1 MDLIKEFAFT
11 LSKNTPS
18 DFDTV
23 LPVNSK
29 VRKLYELVTK
39 NKVKNDEEA
48 STIIYESSKPGKK
61 YLMLKRNLVQKLSD
75 LVYLQS
81 YQETDDE
88 NYMTIHFQVEKELLI
103 AEKLLLQNVYHNPTK
118 IISKVEQTAEKYFFI
133 DIQVMAARKFRSVYS
148 MKGFPKETTEY
159 DEKVKQLVKY
169 QNYYNA
175 SRGMWE
181 KLYSKTKY
189 SIAKRAETREEAESN
204 IKTIENWLKKYNSP
218 FIKWYLYQI
227 KILANYFQNRHDAIW
242 LNLQSIIDLVAEFPF
257 IDNKALQLDLNYY
270 FARYYRD
277 TRNLEK
283 AAQHIEACLNLS
295 DYRAFN
301 KFLIQ
306 ELNFDINIK
315 QKKYEDALEII
326 KEVHSVPQYEF
337 LNPSDKSAWTIREA
351 LLFFI
356 FHVDNNKEMISQLP
370 LFSGEKALHY
380 FFENTK
386 KSVKDKYGYNINLL
400 IIRVILFK
408 IFEQQEIDNEGNN
421 LLIYYHRYLK
431 EINSKRTVAFFRHLG
446 KSAAQAFD
454 PDEMRERRNKFHK
467 RLKEIDSPYYDSFE
481 MIPYEDFWEMLITLA
496 SA

>member
-1 MDLIKEFAFT
+1 MDLIKEFAYI
-11 LSKNTPS
+11 LSKNTPH
-18 DFDTV
+18 DFDTA

-29 VRKLYELVTK
+29 IRKLYELVTK
-39 NKVKNDEEA
+39 NKVKTDEDA
-48 STIIYESSKPGKK
+48 SNLIYDSPKPGKK

-148 MKGFPKETTEY
+148 MKGFPKETEEY
-159 DEKVKQLVKY
+159 DEKVRQLVKY

-181 KLYSKTKY
+181 KLYSKKKY
-189 SIAKRAETREEAESN
+189 SIAKSAEILKEAQSN
-204 IKTIENWLKKYNSP
+204 IKTIENWLRKYNSP

-227 KILANYFQNRHDAIW
+227 RILSHYFENDHEAIW
-242 LNLQSIIDLVAEFPF
+242 LDLQNIIDLLAEFPF

-283 AAQHIEACLNLS
+283 AAQHLEACLHIS

-301 KFLIQ
+301 KFLVQ
-306 ELNFDINIK
+306 ELNFDISIK
-315 QKKYEDALEII
+315 QKNYSKALEILT
-326 KEVHSVPQYEF
+326 EVHTVPQYEF
-337 LNPSDKSAWTIREA
+337 LDASDKSAWTIREA
-351 LLFFI
+351 FLFFI
-356 FHVDNNKEMISQLP
+356 FHVDNKKEMISQLP

-400 IIRVILFK
+400 IIRVLLFK

-431 EINSKRTVAFFRHLG
+431 EINSRRTVAFFRHLG

-454 PDEMRERRNKFHK
+454 PEEMKERKRKFHK
-467 RLKEIDSPYYDSFE
+467 RLSEIDSPYYDSFE
-481 MIPYEDFWEMLITLA
+481 IIPYEEFWEMLMLLA
-496 SA
+496 SR